1 MIHLSHFVPLK
12 IFQLL
17 IYVTNIQS
25 SLTLA
30 TNSDCLIQLSLTLAR
45 NQLYKDLRQNMTR
58 TEEELFSKT
67 QEENERILKCAICEF
82 VESR

>member
-1 MIHLSHFVPLK
+1 MNHLSHFVPLK